1 MDTVKIIQSEK
12 FPRECPVP
20 VTQPRFAPPPRVAW
34 DGGGR
39 GGSHEG
45 EVIVNQA
52 CSDLTCGDLTLELEL
67 TRPTHK
73 PPLPPPHHHH
83 HQHNHTH
90 GPPPPR
96 PLVSPPHVMMRREL
110 TGLGGGTGVANYLSQ
125 RKNSLAG
132 GGVGGGTTTTL
143 GHVSVSMS
151 GGHHHHHHPHHGA
164 DICYHQLT
172 YKMDDVIVNQ
182 YVLRSGSTSSGSSST
197 SSTSASSSACSSSGG
212 PALLPPSCE
221 PLDCPTCGHTYNF
234 AGKRPRILS
243 CLHSVCEECLQ
254 ILYESCPKYKFISCP
269 TCRRETVLFTDYG
282 LAALAINSSILSR
295 LPPDAAHGAHGGG
308 PGAVQWGGDPDRS
321 CYQTVRQYCQSACT
335 CHLVNPL
342 AACGLM

>member
-1 MDTVKIIQSEK
+1 MSCLRRQPVAIPMDTVKIIQSEK

-39 GGSHEG
+39 GGSGHEG

-52 CSDLTCGDLTLELEL
+52 CSDLALEL
-67 TRPTHK
+67 TK
-73 PPLPPPHHHH
+73 
-83 HQHNHTH
+83 
-90 GPPPPR
+90 PPPPMLQLPPSSQAPPPQR
-96 PLVSPPHVMMRREL
+96 PLVSPPHALMRREL
-110 TGLGGGTGVANYLSQ
+110 SSGAGGFLSQ
-125 RKNSLAG
+125 RKNSVAA
-132 GGVGGGTTTTL
+132 
-143 GHVSVSMS
+143 SM
-151 GGHHHHHHPHHGA
+151 GPTE
-164 DICYHQLT
+164 ICYHQFH

-197 SSTSASSSACSSSGG
+197 SSGSSVCSG
-212 PALLPPSCE
+212 PVMPSCE
-221 PLDCPTCGHTYNF
+221 PLDCPTCGHMYNF

-282 LAALAINSSILSR
+282 LAALAINTSILSR
-295 LPPDAAHGAHGGG
+295 LPPDPAG
-308 PGAVQWGGDPDRS
+308 PVQWGGDADRS

-335 CHLVNPL
+335 CHLTNPL
-342 AACGLM
+342 SSCGIM

>member
-1 MDTVKIIQSEK
+1 MSCLRRQPVAIPMDTVKIIQSEK

-39 GGSHEG
+39 GGSCIVSSHEG

-52 CSDLTCGDLTLELEL
+52 CSDLALEL
-67 TRPTHK
+67 TK
-73 PPLPPPHHHH
+73 PPPPPSS
-83 HQHNHTH
+83 QT
-90 GPPPPR
+90 PPPPR
-96 PLVSPPHVMMRREL
+96 PLVSPPHGLMRREL
-110 TGLGGGTGVANYLSQ
+110 SAGPGPGGFLSQ
-125 RKNSLAG
+125 RKSSLAAS
-132 GGVGGGTTTTL
+132 VGGPTE
-143 GHVSVSMS
+143 
-151 GGHHHHHHPHHGA
+151 
-164 DICYHQLT
+164 ICYHQFH

-197 SSTSASSSACSSSGG
+197 SSGSSVCSG
-212 PALLPPSCE
+212 PVMPSCE
-221 PLDCPTCGHTYNF
+221 PLDCPTCGHVYNF

-282 LAALAINSSILSR
+282 LAALAINTSILSR
-295 LPPDAAHGAHGGG
+295 LPPDPAGT
-308 PGAVQWGGDPDRS
+308 VQWGGDADRS

-335 CHLVNPL
+335 CHLTNPL
-342 AACGLM
+342 SSCGIM

>member
-1 MDTVKIIQSEK
+1 MSCLRRQPVAIPMDTVKIIQSEK

-39 GGSHEG
+39 GGSCGGHEG

-52 CSDLTCGDLTLELEL
+52 CSDLALEL
-67 TRPTHK
+67 TK
-73 PPLPPPHHHH
+73 
-83 HQHNHTH
+83 
-90 GPPPPR
+90 PPPPPPLSQAPPLR
-96 PLVSPPHVMMRREL
+96 PLMSPPHALMRREL
-110 TGLGGGTGVANYLSQ
+110 SSGGGPGGFLSQ
-125 RKNSLAG
+125 RKSSMAG
-132 GGVGGGTTTTL
+132 SVGPT
-143 GHVSVSMS
+143 
-151 GGHHHHHHPHHGA
+151 
-164 DICYHQLT
+164 DICYHQFR

-182 YVLRSGSTSSGSSST
+182 YVLRSGSCSSGSSST
-197 SSTSASSSACSSSGG
+197 SSSGSSVCSG
-212 PALLPPSCE
+212 PVMPCE

-282 LAALAINSSILSR
+282 LAALAINTSILSR
-295 LPPDAAHGAHGGG
+295 LPPDQA
-308 PGAVQWGGDPDRS
+308 GAVQWGGDADRS

-335 CHLVNPL
+335 CHLTNPL
-342 AACGLM
+342 STCGIM

>member
-12 FPRECPVP
+12 FPRECSVP

-34 DGGGR
+34 DGGG
-39 GGSHEG
+39 EG

-52 CSDLTCGDLTLELEL
+52 CSDLSLEINGN
-67 TRPTHK
+67 TVV
-73 PPLPPPHHHH
+73 
-83 HQHNHTH
+83 N
-90 GPPPPR
+90 PR
-96 PLVSPPHVMMRREL
+96 PLVSPPAPVLRRE
-110 TGLGGGTGVANYLSQ
+110 ASYLAQ
-125 RKNSLAG
+125 RKAS
-132 GGVGGGTTTTL
+132 TTE
-143 GHVSVSMS
+143 
-151 GGHHHHHHPHHGA
+151 
-164 DICYHQLT
+164 ICYHQFH

-182 YVLRSGSTSSGSSST
+182 YVLM
-197 SSTSASSSACSSSGG
+197 
-212 PALLPPSCE
+212 PCE

-282 LAALAINSSILSR
+282 LAALAINTSILSR
-295 LPPDAAHGAHGGG
+295 LPSDPGG
-308 PGAVQWGGDPDRS
+308 PVQWGGDADRS

-335 CHLVNPL
+335 CHIANPL
-342 AACGLM
+342 ASCGIM